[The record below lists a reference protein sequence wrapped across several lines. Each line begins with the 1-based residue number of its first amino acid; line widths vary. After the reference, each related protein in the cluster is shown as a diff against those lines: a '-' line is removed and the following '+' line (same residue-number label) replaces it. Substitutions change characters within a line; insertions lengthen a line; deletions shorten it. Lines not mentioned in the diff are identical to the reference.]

1 MKRTLA
7 FVCFIVM
14 LFMSTAIADVAP
26 EKVYDLSVVD
36 GKLGIWFLSLTGED
50 HTGESILI
58 RTPKCWTGLTLKKSM

>member
-50 HTGESILI
+50 QT
-58 RTPKCWTGLTLKKSM
+58 